1 MRYTLSL
8 ILIFTA
14 SILFA
19 QPSATKVDDRIG
31 LIKTAQNKVLG
42 YGFVAMNNNVI
53 FTAADNITFD
63 QEMIFEDSNGKI
75 YSLRVV
81 ATDKVG
87 NIGVLM
93 SSEDISQK
101 PFGLNLNYSIDSE
114 TELFSTSSEMN
125 NDNAKSSLQLV
136 GKNSKIQKSKEFKFI
151 ELTSD
156 NSIEYTGMP
165 IINAY
170 GEVIGLISNK
180 TVDDSKQVILTGSI
194 MDGQMWKKM

>member
-1 MRYTLSL
+1 M
-8 ILIFTA
+8 
-14 SILFA
+14 
-19 QPSATKVDDRIG
+19 
-31 LIKTAQNKVLG
+31 
-42 YGFVAMNNNVI
+42 
-53 FTAADNITFD
+53 
-63 QEMIFEDSNGKI
+63 
-75 YSLRVV
+75 
-81 ATDKVG
+81 
-87 NIGVLM
+87 
-93 SSEDISQK
+93 
-101 PFGLNLNYSIDSE
+101 
-114 TELFSTSSEMN
+114 SSEMN